1 MAVVIRQLSAATPWL
16 PQGLLRATVAWEC
29 NLDPMVELAQ
39 AKPKPI
45 CTAQAP
51 PVGHMK
57 WLMDT
62 KNASWSQGFEIE
74 NLINQPKDKK
84 SNP

>member
-16 PQGLLRATVAWEC
+16 PEELLNVTVALESS
-29 NLDPMVELAQ
+29 LALMVELAQ
-39 AKPKPI
+39 AQPKPLY
-45 CTAQAP
+45 TAQAP

-57 WLMDT
+57 WLTET